1 MWTLPILP
9 LAVTI
14 LVSIPLS
21 RYFAWIMDGR
31 YRAPRLLAW
40 AEGQLDTGQQ
50 NWKQYVVAM
59 LAFTLV
65 LFTYGCVGHCHGN
78 QGWRP
83 WRKRSRL
90 AA

>member
-1 MWTLPILP
+1 MIYVTVVIT
-9 LAVTI
+9 TI

-65 LFTYGCVGHCHGN
+65 LFTYGYVVLCLQPVAPLNAVRRGG
-78 QGWRP
+78 
-83 WRKRSRL
+83 
-90 AA
+90 